1 MQRNFGRYRAIGQ
14 RLVTGFL
21 EPEIL
26 LVLDVLNSAQRAK
39 QVSGAVAEIGVHHG
53 KLFIGLSLLQR
64 GGEKS
69 VAIDIFGDQ
78 ELNVDGSGH
87 GNLDKFRNNVKLW
100 SSMDDVVIHQGDS
113 TKLEPQKLAELAG
126 GDIRFF
132 SVDGGHTE
140 EIVFSDMKLAEATL
154 ADGGVVIADDVFNE
168 QWPGV
173 AVGTLRYLEDGAKLA
188 PFVIGFN
195 KVVLHPAR
203 LLRGVP
209 GRGRV
214 RRRRQAAARHRF
226 VGLRRTRGGSGVAA
240 DRGRHP
246 AAQPNS
252 PLGVPP
258 RVPGNGAWSAG
269 GVGRGPVRPVTPA
282 G

>member
-1 MQRNFGRYRAIGQ
+1 MQRNFGRYRAIGH

-39 QVSGAVAEIGVHHG
+39 QISGAIAEIGVHHG

-87 GNLDKFRNNVKLW
+87 GNIDKFRNNVNLW

-126 GDIRFF
+126 GGIRFF

-188 PFVIGFN
+188 PFLIGFN
-195 KVVLHPAR
+195 KVFFAQPDYCEAYRAEVESAVGGKLR
-203 LLRGVP
+203 LGTGSSVFA
-209 GRGRV
+209 G
-214 RRRRQAAARHRF
+214 HE
-226 VGLRRTRGGSGVAA
+226 VGLVLPQTAVDILRRSQTVRSVYHRAYREMVRGLQVVSGG
-240 DRGRHP
+240 GR
-246 AAQPNS
+246 
-252 PLGVPP
+252 
-258 RVPGNGAWSAG
+258 
-269 GVGRGPVRPVTPA
+269 
-282 G
+282 

>member
-39 QVSGAVAEIGVHHG
+39 QISGAIAEIGVHHG

-69 VAIDIFGDQ
+69 VAIDIFDDQ

-87 GNLDKFRNNVKLW
+87 GNIDKFRNNVNLW

-113 TKLEPQKLAELAG
+113 TKLEPQKLTELAG

-154 ADGGVVIADDVFNE
+154 VDGGVVIADDVFNE

-188 PFVIGFN
+188 PFLIGFN
-195 KVVLHPAR
+195 KVFFAQPDYCEAYRAAVESAVGGK
-203 LLRGVP
+203 LRMGTGSSVFA
-209 GRGRV
+209 G
-214 RRRRQAAARHRF
+214 HE
-226 VGLRRTRGGSGVAA
+226 VGLVVPQTAVDILRRSETVRSVYHRAYREMVRGLQVVSGG
-240 DRGRHP
+240 GR
-246 AAQPNS
+246 S
-252 PLGVPP
+252 
-258 RVPGNGAWSAG
+258 
-269 GVGRGPVRPVTPA
+269 GR
-282 G
+282 